1 MVYAQQQQYEQAIA
15 EGERAIALDP
25 NNADSYAFHGEV
37 LRFAGRPEDALR
49 MLAQA
54 MRLNP
59 RYPPLY
65 LFFLGLA
72 YNATGR
78 HAEAVATLK
87 EAISRS
93 PNNLAAHLILARSY
107 VQQWASQ
114 QSADAQ
120 TLEQAL
126 AAQRAIA
133 LNEAIPWGH
142 AIWGSVYLWQQQYEQ
157 ALAEMERAIALDPN
171 DA

>member
-1 MVYAQQQQYEQAIA
+1 MDPQTLERAFTLAQQALALDDSLPIAHSRLGFVYALKQQYEQALA

-25 NNADSYAFHGEV
+25 NNADSYAFHAEV
-37 LRFAGRPEDALR
+37 LRIAGRPEDALR

-59 RYPPLY
+59 RYPPDY
-65 LFFLGLA
+65 SFFLGAA
-72 YNATGR
+72 YNQTGR
-78 HAEAVATLK
+78 PTEAVATLK

-93 PNNLAAHLILARSY
+93 PNHQAAHLLLALSS

-126 AAQRAIA
+126 AARRTIA
-133 LNEAIPWGH
+133 
-142 AIWGSVYLWQQQYEQ
+142 
-157 ALAEMERAIALDPN
+157 
-171 DA
+171 